1 MAIRQCIYFE
11 KEVING
17 VEINEQLKF
26 IRQQKRLTQKQVAD
40 AIGIDKSTYAHYE
53 SGRRVPNAK
62 TWVALS
68 NFFGFPVFPAQI
80 QIVYP
85 EGLLEKFEKC
95 IKENGQPTG
104 DFNTNRER
112 FMKIGNSLNEIY
124 KVHEE
129 AMDTSALPID
139 ALVNQSIDTPFTV
152 MTVTLDVRAER
163 LIGEAVKCMNA
174 LIADNE
180 K

>member
-1 MAIRQCIYFE
+1 
-11 KEVING
+11 
-17 VEINEQLKF
+17 
-26 IRQQKRLTQKQVAD
+26 
-40 AIGIDKSTYAHYE
+40 
-53 SGRRVPNAK
+53 
-62 TWVALS
+62 
-68 NFFGFPVFPAQI
+68 
-80 QIVYP
+80 
-85 EGLLEKFEKC
+85 
-95 IKENGQPTG
+95 
-104 DFNTNRER
+104 
-112 FMKIGNSLNEIY
+112 MKIGNSLNEVY

-129 AMDTSALPID
+129 AMDSSALPID